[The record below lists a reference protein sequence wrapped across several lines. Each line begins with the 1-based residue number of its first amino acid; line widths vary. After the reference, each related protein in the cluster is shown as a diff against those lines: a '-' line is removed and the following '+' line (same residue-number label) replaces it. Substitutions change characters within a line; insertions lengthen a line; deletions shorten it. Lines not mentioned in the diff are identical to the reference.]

1 VDWRRRRFT
10 INWNQAARIDWGTIL
25 LFGGGIVLGTMLSET
40 GLAERVG
47 TSISDALGVS
57 NVLGITVVIVLIAV
71 LISETTSNTASA
83 AIVVPIAISIAVS
96 ADVNP
101 TIPAL
106 AAIFGANYGFM
117 LPVSTPPNAIVY
129 SSGLL
134 PITRMLKA
142 GVVFDIIGAV
152 LCIAGVIVMANLV
165 GLA

>member
-1 VDWRRRRFT
+1 MRSACRPVVGVT
-10 INWNQAARIDWGTIL
+10 I
-25 LFGGGIVLGTMLSET
+25 V
-40 GLAERVG
+40 
-47 TSISDALGVS
+47 
-57 NVLGITVVIVLIAV
+57 VVIVAV

-83 AIVVPIAISIAVS
+83 AIVVPIAISIAAA
-96 ADVNP
+96 ADIDP

-134 PITRMLKA
+134 PITRMIKA

-152 LCIAGVIVMANLV
+152 LCVVGVITMANVV

>member
-1 VDWRRRRFT
+1 V
-10 INWNQAARIDWGTIL
+10 IISL
-25 LFGGGIVLGTMLSET
+25 LV
-40 GLAERVG
+40 
-47 TSISDALGVS
+47 
-57 NVLGITVVIVLIAV
+57 
-71 LISETTSNTASA
+71 SETTSNTASA
-83 AIVVPIAISIAVS
+83 AIMVPIAISIAAAS
-96 ADVNP
+96 DVNP

-142 GVVFDIIGAV
+142 GLVFDIIGAV
-152 LCIAGVIVMANLV
+152 LCVVGVIAMANLV